1 MSGQSVPGHSQGVC
15 KALSLRLI
23 DENDRTFSASGSG
36 LQAGPPLNSWIQA
49 VGILVPLRVNQRED
63 GAYRIVS
70 GFRRFSAAG
79 QLGLEEV
86 PCFLD
91 QDPPPKLFLKA
102 VVENLATRGFGELEK
117 ATIIYKMGAD
127 FQKNDEELISEVL
140 PLLGIQGNRYRLEYY
155 RRLAQ
160 LSESLQ
166 RAISEGV
173 LIPEVAL
180 RISGWGSEESAL
192 FVRTISEYRLGR
204 NKQKHLFDLA
214 DELKASMSA
223 DLLAVWERSGA
234 AEIDRDQK
242 LPPEVRY
249 GRIRE
254 ALVRLRYP
262 VLSGHQEQFRRLKG
276 ALGLPGAV
284 QLAAPKYFEG
294 DSIKVSFRT
303 RNSDEFVQ
311 VVEHLSRAALRD
323 ELKEIFEL
331 L

>member
-1 MSGQSVPGHSQGVC
+1 MPGESQSAF
-15 KALSLRLI
+15 KALSLQLI
-23 DENDRTFSASGSG
+23 DENDRTFLASRSG
-36 LQAGPPLNSWIQA
+36 LKVSPSLNSWIQA
-49 VGILVPLRVNQRED
+49 VGILVPLRVNLRED

-70 GFRRFSAAG
+70 GFRRFSAAC
-79 QLGLEEV
+79 QLGMKEV
-86 PCFLD
+86 PCLVD

-102 VVENLATRGFGELEK
+102 VVENLATRGCDELEK
-117 ATIIYKMGAD
+117 ATIIHKMGSD
-127 FQKNDEELISEVL
+127 FQKNDEELIGKVL

-155 RRLAQ
+155 RRLAH
-160 LSESLQ
+160 LTESLQ
-166 RAISEGV
+166 QAVSEGV
-173 LIPEVAL
+173 LVPEVAL
-180 RISGWGSEESAL
+180 KVSGWDSEEASL

-204 NKQKHLFDLA
+204 NKQRHLFELA

-223 DLLAVWERSGA
+223 DLGVVWERSGA

-242 LPPEVRY
+242 IPPEVRY

-262 VLSGHQEQFRRLKG
+262 VLSGHQERFRRLKG
-276 ALGLPGAV
+276 ALRLPGTV

-294 DSIKVSFRT
+294 DSIEVSFRT
-303 RNSDEFVQ
+303 RNSEEFVH
-311 VVEHLSRAALRD
+311 VAEHLSRAARCD